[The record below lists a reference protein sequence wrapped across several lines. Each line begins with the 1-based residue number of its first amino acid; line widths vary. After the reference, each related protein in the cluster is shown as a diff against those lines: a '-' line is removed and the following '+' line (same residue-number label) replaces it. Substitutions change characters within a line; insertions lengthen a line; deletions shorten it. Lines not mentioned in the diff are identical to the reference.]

1 MNAFDSK
8 LLDGKTKLHF
18 VGIGGSGMFR
28 WCRSCMK
35 WAMRSQART

>member
-18 VGIGGSGMFR
+18 VGIC
-28 WCRSCMK
+28 CRRPQRALRK
-35 WAMRSQART
+35 AL

>member
-18 VGIGGSGMFR
+18 VGIGGSGMFPLVQT
-28 WCRSCMK
+28 CMK